1 MEKNTIY
8 TLLDRLRAANP
19 TPTTEL
25 DWGSPFELLTA
36 VMLSA
41 QTTDV
46 RVNQAMGQLFP
57 VANTPAAIL
66 ALGEEKLKQYIR
78 SVGLYNRKAE
88 HLLKIF
94 ALLIER
100 HDGKVPREREAL
112 EALPG
117 VGRKTANILLNT
129 LYGEPTIAVDTHVFR
144 VSNRTGFA
152 PGKNVR
158 TVEEQL
164 YSVTPE
170 EFRKDVHHWL
180 VLHGRYVCT
189 ARKPNC
195 AGCVISDL
203 CERYRSHVIKFDQ
216 HR

>member
-1 MEKNTIY
+1 MEKNTRYI
-8 TLLDRLRAANP
+8 LLDRLRAANP
-19 TPTTEL
+19 TPATEL
-25 DWGSPFELLTA
+25 NWMTPFELLTA

-46 RVNQAMGQLFP
+46 RVNQAMGKLFP

-66 ALGEEKLKQYIR
+66 ALGEEKLKEYIR
-78 SVGLYNRKAE
+78 AVGLYNRKAE
-88 HLLKIF
+88 HLLKIC
-94 ALLIER
+94 ALLTER

-152 PGKNVR
+152 PGKDVR
-158 TVEEQL
+158 VVEEQL
-164 YSVTPE
+164 HSVTPE
-170 EFRKDVHHWL
+170 EFKKNVHHWL

-189 ARKPNC
+189 AKKPKC
-195 AGCVISDL
+195 GQCVILDL
-203 CERYRSHVIKFDQ
+203 CDRVLAPGALE
-216 HR
+216 